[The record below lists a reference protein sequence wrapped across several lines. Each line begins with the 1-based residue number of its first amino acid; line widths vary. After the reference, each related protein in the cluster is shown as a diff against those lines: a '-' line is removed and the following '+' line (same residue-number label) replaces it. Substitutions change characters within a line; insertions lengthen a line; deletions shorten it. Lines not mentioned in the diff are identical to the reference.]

1 MKILVDECLPRALK
15 HKFPDHECRTVREMG
30 WSGQKNGALL
40 ALAESEFDVL
50 ITIDQSIEHQQ
61 QLARRHI
68 ALLILKALS
77 NQIEDLEPIL
87 PDVQAALLQI
97 RPGSVIRVGE

>member
-1 MKILVDECLPRALK
+1 
-15 HKFPDHECRTVREMG
+15 MG

-61 QLARRHI
+61 
-68 ALLILKALS
+68 
-77 NQIEDLEPIL
+77 
-87 PDVQAALLQI
+87 
-97 RPGSVIRVGE
+97 GSVIANSARKRDTSRRMSAARRPLLTREEIDERFNVFRELTHLE

>member
-1 MKILVDECLPRALK
+1 
-15 HKFPDHECRTVREMG
+15 MG